1 MYLDW
6 MKLNLSI
13 RLIGPEGKEYTVM
26 GWGRTNNLRGDSG
39 DKKEG
44 GAYKNVLQTL
54 AIPAINIK
62 KCRNNPKWRSF
73 ARITQDRQICAGG
86 EIRKFRTLSL
96 RNIWYGHNLF

>member
-1 MYLDW
+1 
-6 MKLNLSI
+6 
-13 RLIGPEGKEYTVM
+13 M

-86 EIRKFRTLSL
+86 EILVSL
-96 RNIWYGHNLF
+96 GLTASGNRGVLAGAVRENSSMV